1 MKNSRFPFTAVV
13 GQEDFKLALLL
24 NIIDPSIGG
33 VLAVGDKGTGKTT
46 LIRSLAALME
56 QHENYPF
63 VNLPIGASE
72 DRVLGHIHLE
82 KLINDKKEQVI
93 PGLLAKANKGC
104 LYIDEI
110 NLLNDYL
117 MDTLL
122 DASASGGYFLERE
135 GLSKYLESRFC
146 LIGSMNPE
154 EGDLRPQLKDRFG
167 LSVTVKTNQNPEERL
182 QIIKNRIAFDSNS
195 DAFVKAYAAKENEI
209 YKVVNAAK
217 QILTEITLS
226 EEVYTVVTNLVIK
239 HKVEGHR
246 ADILLIKTASAYAA
260 YLGDTSVEEN
270 HVEAIKDFVLN
281 HRSNMDEDES
291 SNQNSSDNNSQE
303 EEQQE
308 KEQNNNSG
316 KQLFEAVIPDME
328 LKKTSN
334 KNTRIA
340 KQGSVI
346 KSEQGVHTNTIVN
359 QNKSKVDVKK
369 TVSSYMATDSFE
381 LKHKQQVQ
389 KSQKHIIFLL
399 DASGSMLKDKVIAY
413 AKGVVQKMVDQE
425 KVHKPL
431 FSLVSITNNTSQLLA
446 SREYNI
452 DSFSKTLNEI
462 ETGGK
467 TDVIPAF
474 KTIKDLVRQDSQN
487 HHELIMVT
495 DGKFNSEEGDAFN
508 QAVLGFKM
516 YCKSIT
522 QKRVI
527 DAERGVVK
535 LALAEKFASK
545 INADYEQLVY

>member
-72 DRVLGHIHLE
+72 DRVIGHIHLE

-182 QIIKNRIAFDSNS
+182 QIIKNRITFDNDS
-195 DAFVKAYAAKENEI
+195 DAFVKAYADKENET
-209 YKVVNAAK
+209 YKAVNAAK

-270 HVEAIKDFVLN
+270 HVEVIKDFVLN

-303 EEQQE
+303 EEQE
-308 KEQNNNSG
+308 ENKQNRNSG
-316 KQLFEAVIPDME
+316 KQLFEAVIPNME
-328 LKKTSN
+328 LKKTAN

-340 KQGSVI
+340 KKGMVV
-346 KSEQGVHTNTIVN
+346 KGEQGVHTNTIVN

-369 TVSSYMATDSFE
+369 TVSSYIATDSFE

-452 DSFSKTLNEI
+452 RYSRFICFLKQSKIIVNRKMLSQLAILDPFSFSSI
-462 ETGGK
+462 
-467 TDVIPAF
+467 I
-474 KTIKDLVRQDSQN
+474 
-487 HHELIMVT
+487 IMVS
-495 DGKFNSEEGDAFN
+495 N
-508 QAVLGFKM
+508 
-516 YCKSIT
+516 SIT
-522 QKRVI
+522 
-527 DAERGVVK
+527 
-535 LALAEKFASK
+535 
-545 INADYEQLVY
+545 